1 MKKRIA
7 ICLRGGISKIKTWFN
22 QDDNANL
29 LYSSNPYVPYESC
42 YISIMKHIVQINP
55 NYEFDFFIQS
65 WNCDLKEDLI
75 KLYKPKNTLFE
86 DQRQYIDLINK
97 NKINRY
103 GYTAQKLAIKKS
115 LEIMLEYSRV
125 NNINYDR
132 VIIYRP
138 DVLLWKDIIITNY
151 NKDIIYVNHSLNED
165 FHFIMSQENSL
176 LFSKLFEYKLSIKD
190 FVYKIMKNEKF
201 FRADNIKC
209 GIHQE
214 VLRKLKFGSID
225 RHNIHEEFFYDYGLT
240 SEQIQQLT
248 HV

>member
-22 QDDNANL
+22 EDDNTNL
-29 LYSSNPYVPYESC
+29 LYSSNPYVPYESS
-42 YISIMKHIVQINP
+42 YNSIMKHIIQVNP

-65 WNCDLKEDLI
+65 WNCDLEEDLI
-75 KLYKPKNTLFE
+75 RLYKPKKTLFE
-86 DQRQYIDLINK
+86 DQTQYIDMINK
-97 NKINRY
+97 NKIVRY
-103 GYTAQKLAIKKS
+103 GYTAQKLSIKKS
-115 LEIMLEYSRV
+115 LEIMLEFSGV

-138 DVLLWKDIIITNY
+138 DVLLWKDIIISNY
-151 NKDIIYVNHSLNED
+151 NKDFIYVNDSLNED

-190 FVYKIMKNEKF
+190 FVYKIMKKEKF

-225 RHNIHEEFFYDYGLT
+225 RHNIPEEFFYEYGLT